1 MTAYFERFDCNKIVP
16 VVSSR
21 QEFSMLHHLLVV
33 PPHFCIGMDWPL
45 SQVAIVTTRIFYI
58 FGLLHPTAITGKGDD
73 PNIWVTGG
81 SRYSRENEH
90 SPLLKWWLGYY
101 LPLEM
106 LPFFGGY
113 SFIFGGVYIHFSC
126 HVILTLRTCLGRV
139 GYQKPMISDSIS
151 GEGEG
156 GDINVFFRW
165 SSEQFTFFEVI
176 QRWKNILRI
185 EIYKGYKMPF
195 NSVLITWMSMVLSKW
210 LISTI

>member
-58 FGLLHPTAITGKGDD
+58 FGLLDPTAITGKGDD

-106 LPFFGGY
+106 LPFLGGIRLF
-113 SFIFGGVYIHFSC
+113 SVGVY
-126 HVILTLRTCLGRV
+126 
-139 GYQKPMISDSIS
+139 
-151 GEGEG
+151 
-156 GDINVFFRW
+156 
-165 SSEQFTFFEVI
+165 TFFLSCDSYPSNMFW
-176 QRWKNILRI
+176 QSW
-185 EIYKGYKMPF
+185 
-195 NSVLITWMSMVLSKW
+195 LSKGDDFW
-210 LISTI
+210 IQISAKVKVEISMFFFDEAVSSLRFLKLYRGEKTFYVSRYIRDIRCHSIQY